1 MFHSKVRVIIAL
13 VAVVLVTG
21 GFFLLRNDG
30 RLGEAKG
37 DPPKFKE
44 IAVERGTFE
53 IVVSAS
59 GVVKPI
65 DRVEIKSKASGR
77 IEDLPIEEGDFVK
90 KDELIARLDQK
101 NVRAEVEQAQA
112 DLDIA
117 EAEVTQAQHTYDR
130 RDQLFQKGLISE
142 EERDQIALTLA
153 QAKGKLVR
161 ARITL
166 EQANER
172 FSETIVKAPI
182 SGIILQKYVE
192 EGQIIASGI
201 SNVGGGT
208 PIADIADMH
217 SVYIEAGI
225 DEIDIGKVRVGQ
237 AAMVVAEA
245 YPQLQFT
252 GKIIRIAPEARV
264 EQNVTLFDVVI
275 EVENPQAKL
284 KSGMNATVD
293 ITIVKKDSVL
303 VVPTTALQMPKNHK
317 ANFNKRRT
325 LLKRGDKFVPH
336 QVEIG
341 LTDFKKAEVISGLK
355 EGDILGV
362 PMISRLKAENQRLE
376 RMIRSSRSFGTS
388 GQSRSSTRRRQ

>member
-1 MFHSKVRVIIAL
+1 MNRSKLRFIIGISI
-13 VAVVLVTG
+13 VVLFTA
-21 GFFLLRNDG
+21 GFFLFRKDDFST
-30 RLGEAKG
+30 AKEG
-37 DPPKFKE
+37 APKFKE
-44 IAVERGTFE
+44 ITIERGTFQ

-77 IEDLPIEEGDFVK
+77 VEALPIEEGDFVQ
-90 KDELIARLDQK
+90 KDDLIARLDQK
-101 NVRAEVEQAQA
+101 DVRAEVEQAQA

-117 EAEVTQAQHTYDR
+117 EAELTQAQHTYDR

-142 EERDQIALTLA
+142 EERDQIGLALA

-161 ARITL
+161 ARTTL

-172 FSETIVKAPI
+172 LSETIVRAPI

-237 AAMVVAEA
+237 PAAVMAEA
-245 YPQLQFT
+245 YPQLRFSGQ
-252 GKIIRIAPEARV
+252 IIRIAPEARV

-275 EVENPQAKL
+275 EVENPKGQL
-284 KSGMNATVD
+284 KSGMNATVE
-293 ITIVKKDSVL
+293 ITIVKKENVL
-303 VVPTTALQMPKNHK
+303 LVPTIALRMPKNPK
-317 ANFNKRRT
+317 AKPNVRQS
-325 LLKRGDKFVPH
+325 LLKQGDRFVPH
-336 QVEIG
+336 KVVVG
-341 LTDFKKAEVISGLK
+341 LSDFKQAEVISGLQ

-362 PMISRLKAENQRLE
+362 PMTSRLKAENERLQQR
-376 RMIRSSRSFGTS
+376 IRSSRSFGAT
-388 GQSRSSTRRRQ
+388 GQSRSSTQKR